1 MTRLKT
7 VPPDGTLAA
16 PPVAKTVSQAWPDA
30 DDEPPVV
37 AWTAQQAQQWRHG
50 KSALSVRRL
59 FVWQAVAGMVVAVLA
74 WLVTANSAA
83 GWSAAYGALCVLLP
97 AALFA
102 RGVLRPAPL
111 GVAVMGFFVWEGVKL
126 ALTFAML
133 AAAPKLLVGLVW
145 PALLVGLVVTMKT
158 SWVALMCRPKSDI

>member
-1 MTRLKT
+1 MA
-7 VPPDGTLAA
+7 G
-16 PPVAKTVSQAWPDA
+16 S
-30 DDEPPVV
+30 
-37 AWTAQQAQQWRHG
+37 
-50 KSALSVRRL
+50 
-59 FVWQAVAGMVVAVLA
+59 AVALLA
-74 WLVTANSAA
+74 WWITANPVA

-102 RGVLRPAPL
+102 RGVLRPAPV

-133 AAAPKLLVGLVW
+133 AAAPKLLAGLVW